1 MDLNDVKRLMAKR
14 AKELSKK
21 YPGLEIISLKH
32 QELHEDSRMYKVG
45 VLLSYCS
52 RTPFLGIKVNLDN
65 DTDDYIKGLIDEAF
79 KALEKALYKLK
90 EKEVPFIV

>member
-32 QELHEDSRMYKVG
+32 QELHEDSRMFKVG

-52 RTPFLGIKVNLDN
+52 RKPFLGIKVNLDN
-65 DTDDYIKGLIDEAF
+65 DTDDYIVGLIDEAF
-79 KALEKALYKLK
+79 KALESLLHKLRGR
-90 EKEVPFIV
+90 ELSFIV